1 MALDHSSLG
10 LENKSGRFFCVRQVY
25 FTKSC
30 QQIWGCVNQPLY
42 FLCITYDVKQY
53 YEALYLS
60 YRPRTECSISQF
72 FKTNFTQSIFRP
84 FNRGLLAKPFKK
96 VPKSAIP
103 SAGSHFWCEL
113 SVWSSVWMNFNRV
126 TLQHNNEFIIFI
138 FCYLMVS
145 VITMSNVIKRLICAT
160 FLSTSASDVHER
172 WKQTPRT
179 SD

>member
-1 MALDHSSLG
+1 MRSTGLPYKFLPTNLG
-10 LENKSGRFFCVRQVY
+10 VCKPTFYTFYTSRLRWDSTIYHTDLGQNAVFH
-25 FTKSC
+25 
-30 QQIWGCVNQPLY
+30 N
-42 FLCITYDVKQY
+42 
-53 YEALYLS
+53 
-60 YRPRTECSISQF
+60 F
-72 FKTNFTQSIFRP
+72 FKPNCTQSMFRTI
-84 FNRGLLAKPFKK
+84 NRGLLAKPFKK

-126 TLQHNNEFIIFI
+126 TLQHNSEFIII

-160 FLSTSASDVHER
+160 FLSTSVSDVHER